1 MWPTGAN
8 AGRLQ
13 MTQLYE
19 TTLSQ
24 FINKNLKNTITDSK
38 MNERHSRSQNSCSVS
53 GFAFEKL
60 VFPLLVP
67 LTVSW

>member
-24 FINKNLKNTITDSK
+24 FINKNLKNAITDSK
-38 MNERHSRSQNSCSVS
+38 MNERTARVKTAVQ
-53 GFAFEKL
+53 FLA
-60 VFPLLVP
+60 LL
-67 LTVSW
+67 LKS

>member
-24 FINKNLKNTITDSK
+24 FINKNAITDSK
-38 MNERHSRSQNSCSVS
+38 MNELHSTSQNSCSVS